1 MSVNWF
7 DRSAPVHNA
16 VFLEEPMKRVSLTI
30 VVAALF
36 LVLASRGPASGQE
49 LTASQEALI
58 EAEVQRHVER
68 YYNFYYERNSQALS
82 TETFSL
88 PWMLIGGDEIQVRTT
103 EEDNLAYFKAAI
115 AGLVERDWNRSIF
128 TTKNVCVLSAGS
140 AIVSGTNTRTRT
152 DGSIMSVGG
161 VAYIL
166 GKTDDGWRIISFSGH
181 APDKV
186 VRCDVE

>member
-1 MSVNWF
+1 
-7 DRSAPVHNA
+7 
-16 VFLEEPMKRVSLTI
+16 MKRVSRTTI
-30 VVAALF
+30 IAAVF
-36 LVLASRGPASGQE
+36 LVLAIRGPAAGQE
-49 LTASQEALI
+49 LTASQEALVKA
-58 EAEVQRHVER
+58 EAQRHVER
-68 YYNFYYERNSQALS
+68 YYDLYYERDTQALS

-88 PWMLIGGDEIQVRTT
+88 PWILIGGDKIQVRTT
-103 EEDNLAYFKAAI
+103 EEANLAYFKAAI

-128 TTKNVCVLSAGS
+128 ATKNVCVLSAGS

-161 VAYIL
+161 VAYVL

>member
-1 MSVNWF
+1 
-7 DRSAPVHNA
+7 
-16 VFLEEPMKRVSLTI
+16 MKRVSRTAVI
-30 VVAALF
+30 AALF
-36 LVLASRGPASGQE
+36 LVLASRGPTAGQE
-49 LTASQEALI
+49 LTASQEILVKA
-58 EAEVQRHVER
+58 EAQRHVER
-68 YYNFYYERNSQALS
+68 YYDLYYERDTQALS
-82 TETFSL
+82 TEIFTL
-88 PWMLIGGDEIQVRTT
+88 PWMLSGGNGIQVRTT

-161 VAYIL
+161 VAYVL